1 MENISL
7 WKHNRTREFKSD
19 KTFNRWLNVQLLVM
33 GVSNKDHALKR
44 RESLGYVN
52 TRQGLARININQQVR
67 ISYNLTSDK
76 ISVLPLREEQN
87 DLRCKNV
94 MLSQSN
100 NL

>member
-7 WKHNRTREFKSD
+7 RKRNRTREFKSD
-19 KTFNRWLNVQLLVM
+19 NLNVQSLVM

-52 TRQGLARININQQVR
+52 TRQGLPRININQQVR

-76 ISVLPLREEQN
+76 ISVLPLAWRTE
-87 DLRCKNV
+87 
-94 MLSQSN
+94 
-100 NL
+100 

>member
-7 WKHNRTREFKSD
+7 RKRNRTREFKSD
-19 KTFNRWLNVQLLVM
+19 NLNVQSLVM

-52 TRQGLARININQQVR
+52 TRQGLPRININQQVR

-76 ISVLPLREEQN
+76 ISVLPLA
-87 DLRCKNV
+87 
-94 MLSQSN
+94 
-100 NL
+100 

>member
-7 WKHNRTREFKSD
+7 RKHSRTREFKSD

-52 TRQGLARININQQVR
+52 TRQGLPRININQQER

-76 ISVLPLREEQN
+76 ISVLPLAWRTE
-87 DLRCKNV
+87 
-94 MLSQSN
+94 
-100 NL
+100 

>member
-1 MENISL
+1 
-7 WKHNRTREFKSD
+7 
-19 KTFNRWLNVQLLVM
+19 M